1 MTKYRGFV
9 GQVATLGCMG
19 CGAQDCAGCPGLG
32 FIRTEIN
39 GGGGAYAWRTP
50 TTYVTNK
57 ISAPTVELEPAP
69 VLEPVKSA
77 GLIDPA
83 QQEIEARQYA
93 EGGDGTATEI
103 ERTAKIDEAFKR
115 LMETYAST
123 AGDKDRWAGITAM
136 YHPDDINSTTPI
148 SCMRGNP
155 NIQTLVAMVC
165 KPNQAFI
172 DWQKSQGLKTTF
184 TPEGEKPAMPALL
197 PLAIGAGL
205 IWLMS

>member
-1 MTKYRGFV
+1 MAKYRGFV

-32 FIRTEIN
+32 ALRTELN
-39 GGGGAYAWRTP
+39 GERYAWRTP
-50 TTYVTNK
+50 YTYTTNK
-57 ISAPTVELEPAP
+57 ISPPTVELEPAP
-69 VLEPVKSA
+69 ILEPEPFSYP

-93 EGGDGTATEI
+93 EGGDGTASVI
-103 ERTAKIDEAFKR
+103 ETTAKIDEAFKR
-115 LMETYAST
+115 LMETYNTTS
-123 AGDKDRWAGITAM
+123 GDKDRWVGVTSM
-136 YHPDDINSTTPI
+136 YHPDDINSTKPI

-155 NIQTLVAMVC
+155 NIQTFAAMVC

-172 DWQKSQGLKTTF
+172 DWQKSQGLKTTLPV
-184 TPEGEKPAMPALL
+184 TEKPEMPALL